1 MTTKKFNGDDVFQM
15 LCQVMESSLNG
26 AMDPAQG
33 ANAVGAGKA
42 IADLMKQQLKAN
54 EHAAHAKE
62 LGHQLHK
69 GSLDH
74 IGGQIVDLEAPI
86 IGHYPGMARQRA
98 AKIESKSESKSAPEF
113 EPQDS
118 EEQAQ

>member
-26 AMDPAQG
+26 VMDPAQG

-62 LGHQLHK
+62 LGHQLHRD
-69 GSLDH
+69 GLDH
-74 IGGQIVDLEAPI
+74 FGGKIVDLDAPI
-86 IGHYPGMARQRA
+86 IGQYPGMTRQRNA
-98 AKIESKSESKSAPEF
+98 EINLKSAPEF
-113 EPQDS
+113 EIQEPTT
-118 EEQAQ
+118 

>member
-42 IADLMKQQLKAN
+42 IADIMKQQLKAN
-54 EHAAHAKE
+54 EHAAQAKE
-62 LGHQLHK
+62 MGHQLKHD
-69 GSLDH
+69 GLDH
-74 IGGQIVDLEAPI
+74 YGGSIVNLEAPI
-86 IGHYPGMARQRA
+86 IGQYPGMSRQRA
-98 AKIESKSESKSAPEF
+98 TAQPAKLEASTPEF
-113 EPQDS
+113 ESQDGDA
-118 EEQAQ
+118 QAM